1 MHTCQC
7 FIRMQGQ
14 LRELHPKSIRRLQ
27 VPSKTPRQRAHRC
40 SNPARGLL
48 LPACTS
54 DPSQQSSSLL
64 ELEPHATPVCGT
76 GTCCHQLAQQHSS
89 CGAAA
94 PSSCCCCCCCASWQ
108 LGKCPYR
115 PQPPPPQ
122 RAVWSACRL
131 SMPTILPPLLPLPP
145 LPPPPPRLLLPPL
158 PPLLRMLL
166 TAEGSKMDW
175 KKITSRLMAAM
186 NSSAMMLKRQGLRF
200 SSTWPSLT

>member
-1 MHTCQC
+1 MCTPHDFHLVVCAMHTCQC

-14 LRELHPKSIRRLQ
+14 LRELHPKAIRRLQ

-54 DPSQQSSSLL
+54 DASQQSSSLL

-94 PSSCCCCCCCASWQ
+94 PSSCCCCCCASWQ

-122 RAVWSACRL
+122 RA
-131 SMPTILPPLLPLPP
+131 
-145 LPPPPPRLLLPPL
+145 
-158 PPLLRMLL
+158 
-166 TAEGSKMDW
+166 
-175 KKITSRLMAAM
+175 AAAARHKT
-186 NSSAMMLKRQGLRF
+186 NQKRQWQGSNSHAVIR
-200 SSTWPSLT
+200 W